1 MASTARPRAAT
12 TAIFLANGTGIGVWA
27 TSIAPI
33 KLALGLSDGQLG
45 FALLAFAVGAIL
57 TMTVTGHVSAHLG
70 SVRVTLIASFLFAVA
85 LLLPAAMPNLWTLAF
100 SILVLGACNGAMDVS
115 MNGHGSIVEAAAGR
129 PIMSSLHAAFSLGC
143 LLGSRIGGYVLAH
156 GHGPFASQAV
166 VSIFAA
172 ILALVAAFNLAVP
185 GPAKPREAPVGFV
198 LPSRAILQI
207 GALAFLCMF
216 AEGAIGD
223 WAAVYLVTVA
233 GVSAAMATWGFSG
246 FAFAMTIGRLFG
258 DRLVD
263 RLGRARVVRIGALL
277 AVVGLGLTLVF
288 PGIAAA
294 VVGYALAGLGIA
306 NIIPVMFGG
315 AGRRM
320 PDHPAIGVA
329 MAATCGYAG
338 FLISPPLIGFTANA
352 VGLRLA
358 LVVLVIAI
366 GIVALAARR
375 ALGPELDTS
384 SPRAVR

>member
-1 MASTARPRAAT
+1 
-12 TAIFLANGTGIGVWA
+12 
-27 TSIAPI
+27 
-33 KLALGLSDGQLG
+33 
-45 FALLAFAVGAIL
+45 
-57 TMTVTGHVSAHLG
+57 
-70 SVRVTLIASFLFAVA
+70 
-85 LLLPAAMPNLWTLAF
+85 
-100 SILVLGACNGAMDVS
+100 
-115 MNGHGSIVEAAAGR
+115 
-129 PIMSSLHAAFSLGC
+129 
-143 LLGSRIGGYVLAH
+143 
-156 GHGPFASQAV
+156 
-166 VSIFAA
+166 
-172 ILALVAAFNLAVP
+172 VP
-185 GPAKPREAPVGFV
+185 GAAKPREAPVGFV

-223 WAAVYLVTVA
+223 WAAVYLVSVA

-258 DRLVD
+258 DRLVH
-263 RLGRARVVRIGALL
+263 RLGRAQVVMIGALL
-277 AVVGLGLTLVF
+277 AVVGLGLTLLF
-288 PGIAAA
+288 PGITVA
-294 VVGYALAGLGIA
+294 VIGYALAGLGIA

-358 LVVLVIAI
+358 LLVLVIAI
-366 GIVALAARR
+366 GIVALAAHR

-384 SPRAVR
+384 RAPAVQ